1 MRRLFGM
8 EMEEWGGR
16 IAERGMLVVEQ
27 EGKEEMGVRLGWVL
41 VVWVWWERRLEM
53 KGLWV

>member
-1 MRRLFGM
+1 M